1 LRNAKAEEQN
11 ATGSGGDERHAST
24 EVLRSPGHEGLI
36 ILISLDFRR
45 FYAKRGK
52 P

>member
-1 LRNAKAEEQN
+1 MPPDLA
-11 ATGSGGDERHAST
+11 ATSVMRARKCCDRQ
-24 EVLRSPGHEGLI
+24 GHEGLI

-45 FYAKRGK
+45 FYAKGGK